1 MMTKETMRPH
11 PKGRGAYRH
20 FTSFATRWRDNDQ
33 YGHMNNAV
41 YYELFDSAVNKF
53 LIDSGI
59 LALAGD
65 KTLFLV
71 ASSGCDYFT
80 EVAYPD
86 DVDVGIAIRRIGSS
100 SITYDVG
107 LFLAGADKTAAT
119 GFFVHVNVAS
129 DDQRPCPIDA
139 VTREKCA
146 ALVVGTGQSC

>member
-1 MMTKETMRPH
+1 MTKETMRPH
-11 PKGRGAYRH
+11 PKGRDAYRH

-65 KTLFLV
+65 ETLFLV

-107 LFLAGADKTAAT
+107 LFLAGADTTAAT

>member
-1 MMTKETMRPH
+1 MTKETTRPH
-11 PKGRGAYRH
+11 PKGRDAYRH

-107 LFLAGADKTAAT
+107 LFLAGADTTAAT

-139 VTREKCA
+139 VTREKFA
-146 ALVVGTGQSC
+146 ALVVGAGQSC